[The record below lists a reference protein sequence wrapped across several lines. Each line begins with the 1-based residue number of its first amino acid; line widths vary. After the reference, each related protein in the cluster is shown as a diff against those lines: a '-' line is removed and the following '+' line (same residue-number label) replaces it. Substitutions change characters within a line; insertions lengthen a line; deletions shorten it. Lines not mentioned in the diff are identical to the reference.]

1 MSEGVVGVTGLA
13 CGLWSGEELANLL
26 ALLETR
32 MWNVGRLEQSLL
44 YIISLDHSAPWFM
57 AVLPGGQ
64 KSLELA
70 RFSTASPVNDRA
82 EMMPASFSPSFQP

>member
-1 MSEGVVGVTGLA
+1 VSEGVVGVTGLA
-13 CGLWSGEELANLL
+13 CGLWSGEALANLL

-44 YIISLDHSAPWFM
+44 YIISLHYSAPWFM

-64 KSLELA
+64 NHLSLHVSA
-70 RFSTASPVNDRA
+70 QRP
-82 EMMPASFSPSFQP
+82 P